1 MVQVG
6 SSLLRKLINF
16 ILELFNKKEG
26 NSTMKSQKTN
36 PVTISTYKAVKKIR
50 NDWGNLNPI
59 TRRIENKKKDY
70 EYPDSYY
77 DYEEDIDLDEWSDW

>member
-6 SSLLRKLINF
+6 NFTLKKLINF
-16 ILELFNKKEG
+16 ISKLFNKKEG
-26 NSTMKSQKTN
+26 KIAMKKQKIN
-36 PVTISTYKAVKKIR
+36 PATISTYETIKKIR

-70 EYPDSYY
+70 EYPDSY
-77 DYEEDIDLDEWSDW
+77 DYEEDINLDEWSDW